1 MTYEEAERII
11 LTLNMNYAAF
21 LPRDIQ
27 EAAAKRS
34 LWLGELAGMDFKAAL
49 GAAKKIIQTSPYPP
63 TIYDFRT
70 AMGHNPELTRE
81 EAQARLPGP
90 TWESEEGMKALYTAD
105 MDRVDKLMAN
115 LDKELAAL
123 PGLKGHKR

>member
-34 LWLGELAGMDFKAAL
+34 LWLGELAGFDFKDSL
-49 GAAKKIIQTSPYPP
+49 VAAKKIIQTSPYPP

-70 AMGHNPELTRE
+70 ALGHNPELTRD

-90 TWESEEGMKALYTAD
+90 SYDKPESYYTAD
-105 MDRVDKLMAN
+105 MDRVDKLMAD
-115 LDKELAAL
+115 LDKELAAIR
-123 PGLKGHKR
+123 GMK